1 MNSPAIALPSQ
12 LAAAAQDLRLAR
24 QGLEKTLTF
33 VREQARPWAH
43 SGLNKA
49 VDDPY
54 IIGKFGDL
62 QIRIDVADAL
72 YQRAEQF
79 IGTAP
84 ETLVATAEAI
94 IASADA
100 LQAVGNVQQELTG
113 SRPASP
119 SQEGR
124 EPLRWQYQIIG
135 NYRLN
140 GVVPPQ
146 LQESFDAP

>member
-1 MNSPAIALPSQ
+1 MNSPAIALPNQ

-24 QGLEKTLTF
+24 QGLEHTLTF
-33 VREQARPWAH
+33 VREQAQPWAL

-62 QIRIDVADAL
+62 HIRIEVADAL
-72 YQRAEQF
+72 YQRAEHF
-79 IGTAP
+79 TGTAP
-84 ETLVATAEAI
+84 ETFVATAEAV
-94 IASADA
+94 IASAEA

-113 SRPASP
+113 SRPAAP

-135 NYRLN
+135 NHRLN

-146 LQESFDAP
+146 LQE

>member
-1 MNSPAIALPSQ
+1 MNSPAIVLPSQ
-12 LAAAAQDLRLAR
+12 LAAAAHDLRLAR
-24 QGLEKTLTF
+24 QGLEQTLTF
-33 VREQARPWAH
+33 VREQAQPWAL

-62 QIRIDVADAL
+62 QIRVDVAEAL
-72 YQRAEQF
+72 YQRAEHF
-79 IGTAP
+79 VGTAAQ
-84 ETLVATAEAI
+84 TQVATAEAV

-113 SRPASP
+113 SRPACP
-119 SQEGR
+119 SLEGR
-124 EPLRWQYQIIG
+124 EPLRWQYQMIG
-135 NYRLN
+135 NHRLN

-146 LQESFDAP
+146 LKE

>member
-1 MNSPAIALPSQ
+1 MNSPATALPSQ
-12 LAAAAQDLRLAR
+12 LAAAAHDVRLAR
-24 QGLEKTLTF
+24 QGLEQTVIF
-33 VREQARPWAH
+33 VREQARPWAL

-54 IIGKFGDL
+54 IIGKLGDL

-79 IGTAP
+79 IGSAS
-84 ETLVATAEAI
+84 ETLVATAEAV
-94 IASADA
+94 IASAEA
-100 LQAVGNVQQELTG
+100 LQAVSNVQQELTG

-140 GVVPPQ
+140 DVVPPQ
-146 LQESFDAP
+146 FQE